1 MDIIERLDAAIKTED
16 FWVGD
21 QREDNILKDS
31 KKIIEQ
37 LREALQPFAKVLKG
51 NWSHQSNEMLM
62 SFGFGEDKRL
72 ELTLGDFRNASAAL
86 KENENEQH

>member
-37 LREALQPFAKVLKG
+37 LREALKKICHVTGSDMEAYDIAE
-51 NWSHQSNEMLM
+51 N
-62 SFGFGEDKRL
+62 
-72 ELTLGDFRNASAAL
+72 AL
-86 KENENEQH
+86 KEKE